1 MAGERTPL
9 HLPITAAICTGLYAG
24 SLSLVTLLQTE
35 HDAGTAR
42 ANAPLGEAAARAE
55 AEREAAARSLS
66 QASAA
71 LRAATDVYANATDAS
86 LALDAALQELAARVE
101 AATGA
106 AARLP
111 TAVRLPSAP
120 SGVTPVAAPV
130 TNATT
135 GASGR

>member
-1 MAGERTPL
+1 MAGERSAL

-24 SLSLVTLLQTE
+24 SLSLVTLLQVE

-55 AEREAAARSLS
+55 AEREAAARSLRG
-66 QASAA
+66 ASAA
-71 LRAATDVYANATDAS
+71 LQAASNRYADTTDAS
-86 LALDAALQELAARVE
+86 LALDAALKQLAASVE

-111 TAVRLPSAP
+111 ASVRLPSAP
-120 SGVTPVAAPV
+120 SAVTSVTAPV

-135 GASGR
+135 GASGK